1 MKKKPNPRFNHNQS
15 VKQNAENMGVA
26 PSTLYNRL
34 KKKGI
39 DRKKDKVE
47 AIIADIKEA
56 LEANPDA
63 SQKAIAQITHHG
75 VATVNKYWKI
85 AKGIETI
92 EEKPKPFAWKEQDA
106 IEDKDELFSDLMAKA
121 DDIIEIA
128 DQMDVK
134 PFHDFLF
141 GKPET
146 PMFFVGSGGMKNHYA
161 ALLYG
166 LNKGVG
172 YCTTPYMLASLSNET
187 IKNSRFLIMSAGG
200 KNQDAG
206 YAAQKLLKLNPEN
219 TAFYTY
225 STNSENKVYEKF
237 KDKSNVFVFSHP
249 NVYRNGFIS
258 SQSKIFTYALLYR
271 AFTGKSL
278 KNFHVDFASEKC
290 YRYQLNNSIEKITP
304 PHKINHFL
312 VLYGGWSEPVARDF
326 ESVLVETGLASTQL
340 TDYRNFCH
348 GRFIF
353 ASNHTRHKTKGHR
366 LEESDAAMVFLISPR
381 ERQIVEKIRENAIP
395 SNIPIL
401 IIETDY
407 NSPLATID
415 LLIKSNVF
423 LADLGEK
430 GYRINPNDPP
440 IFSSV
445 KKPVPISEVN
455 FRDEYK
461 QYGEMRLDADDKPI
475 ERGTEK
481 PIKKA
486 RKPKETVSEEELKER
501 IDELLR
507 QEHQN
512 TESLEKHPMY
522 YPTPTKSDLFKTK
535 HEHYDAVKY
544 LCIAFRRK
552 NDLWKGMKIPFGN
565 MNGGFPY
572 EMDGVY
578 FHASENAY
586 ICGLFS
592 NNTPE
597 HMVIQK
603 KLIAETSGYDAKKT
617 IRRKNNDKGRKDWE
631 TFNIEW
637 MLYCVWNK
645 VKNNERFRNM
655 LMAIPRNAMIIEDV
669 SFQKISRKEKDTTTV
684 WGCRNQDKKDFGKL
698 VSKYAETQS
707 FKTDAAKERFENRFL
722 WDFCNYGEYVGQN
735 IMGKILTLIKNCL
748 HEGTEPNIDYALLN
762 SKNIYLLGNKLDFKQ
777 DRPTKVIA
785 EKKTEQNRIYG
796 IIGAVIGDMVGSRYE
811 FSEKRHPKKKNGF
824 GLFVK
829 DSIFTDDTVLT
840 TALADAILHKK
851 PYAEAIGTWG
861 KKFLNAGFSKEFIKW
876 AKGDWNIQGKSVCD
890 GAGMRISP
898 VGFKGNSIEEVLTM
912 AKDATMP
919 THNSTEG
926 IKAAQAIATSVF
938 LARHGKTKEEI
949 KKYVESH
956 FNYNLD
962 LTHDDIRK
970 MVVADTPE
978 NQKIKN
984 RKLML
989 AEYATPMAITAF
1001 LTGDDFEDVLRNAV
1015 MYGGD
1020 TDTVCSMAGAIAA
1033 AYYGVPVELTEEA
1046 AKRMPQE
1053 MLDVINEFDGTS
1065 LFIHR
1070 ITPPCP
1076 KRWGVD
1082 CVIVCG
1088 CDVEEKIGEGG
1099 FSYTIPSA
1107 HQRIP
1112 MKGFPIHTIGTTMD
1126 VIKKNVKTLIA
1137 KVKSEPQTTFVIE
1150 NVGISKKSNIGIEKM
1165 APLFKPLVE
1174 NENVYFT
1181 KEYWDFFNS
1190 LEK

>member
-1 MKKKPNPRFNHNQS
+1 MKKKSNPRFNPNLT
-15 VKQNAENMGVA
+15 VKENAEKMGVA
-26 PSTLYNRL
+26 PSTLYHRL
-34 KKKGI
+34 KKKSI

-47 AIIADIKEA
+47 TIIADIKEA

-63 SQKAIAQITHHG
+63 SQKTVAQITHHG
-75 VATVNKYWKI
+75 VATINKYWK
-85 AKGIETI
+85 AARGIETI
-92 EEKPKPFAWKEQDA
+92 EEKPKPFAWKKQDA
-106 IEDKDELFSDLMAKA
+106 IVDKDELFSDLMAKA
-121 DDIIEIA
+121 NDVIEIA
-128 DQMDVK
+128 DQMDVE
-134 PFHDFLF
+134 PFHNFLF
-141 GKPET
+141 GKPEM
-146 PMFFVGSGGMKNHYA
+146 PMFFIGCGGMKNQYA

-172 YCTTPYMLASLSNET
+172 YCTTPYMLASLSDET

-200 KNQDAG
+200 RNQDAG

-225 STNSENKVYEKF
+225 STNPDNKVYKKF
-237 KDKSNVFVFSHP
+237 GDKSNVFVFSNP
-249 NVYRNGFIS
+249 NVYRGGFIS

-278 KNFHVDFASEKC
+278 KYFHVDLASEKC
-290 YRYQLNNSIEKITP
+290 YQYQLNNSIEKITP

-326 ESVLVETGLASTQL
+326 ESVLAETGMASAQL

-348 GRFIF
+348 GRFVF
-353 ASNHTRHKTKGHR
+353 ASNHTKHDWRKKHK
-366 LEESDAAMVFLISPR
+366 LEESDAAMVLLITPR
-381 ERQIVEKIRENAIP
+381 ERQIVERIREIAIP
-395 SNIPIL
+395 TNMPIL

-415 LLIKSNVF
+415 LLIKSNIF

-440 IFSSV
+440 IYSSV
-445 KKPVPISEVN
+445 DKTEPINKVLFKE
-455 FRDEYK
+455 EYK

-475 ERGTEK
+475 ERGVEK

-486 RKPKETVSEEELKER
+486 RKPKDTVSEEELKER

-512 TESLEKHPMY
+512 TKSLEKHPMY
-522 YPTPTKSDLFKTK
+522 YPTPTKSDLFKTE
-535 HEHYDAVKY
+535 HEHYDAVKH

-552 NDLWKGMKIPFGN
+552 NDLWKDMEIPFGN

-597 HMVIQK
+597 HMAIQK

-645 VKNNERFRNM
+645 VKNNEKFRNM
-655 LMAIPRNAMIIEDV
+655 LMAIPRNAMLIEDV

-698 VSKYAETQS
+698 VAKYAGTQT
-707 FKTDAAKERFENRFL
+707 FKSDAAKERFENQYL

-762 SKNIYLLGNKLDFKQ
+762 SKNIYLLGNKLDFRQEKPTPQTTEKQ
-777 DRPTKVIA
+777 DVI
-785 EKKTEQNRIYG
+785 RG
-796 IIGAVIGDMVGSRYE
+796 IMGAVIGDIAGSRFE
-811 FSEKRHPKKKNGF
+811 REDDFPKKSFKMFSANC
-824 GLFVK
+824 
-829 DSIFTDDTVLT
+829 SFTDDTVLT
-840 TALADAILHKK
+840 VAIADAILHNRTF
-851 PYAEAIGTWG
+851 AEALWAWG
-861 KKFLNAGFSKEFIKW
+861 NKYPSSGFGHSFNSW
-876 AKGDWNIQGKSVCD
+876 LKGDWSVQNNSVGD
-890 GAGMRISP
+890 GSGMRISA
-898 VGFKGNSIEEVLTM
+898 VGFTGNNLEEVLEM
-912 AKDATMP
+912 AKEATVP

-926 IKAAQAIATSVF
+926 IKAAQAVASSVF
-938 LARHGKTKEEI
+938 LAKNGKSKEEI
-949 KKYVESH
+949 KEYVETQ
-956 FNYNLD
+956 FKYNLD
-962 LTHDDIRK
+962 LSEEAIRS
-970 MVVADTPE
+970 MVKSGDYDMVKAENSTPVA
-978 NQKIKN
+978 I
-984 RKLML
+984 
-989 AEYATPMAITAF
+989 IAF
-1001 LTGDDFEDVLRNAV
+1001 LNGNNYEDVVRTAV
-1015 MYGGD
+1015 SYGGD
-1020 TDTVCSMAGAIAA
+1020 TDTVGCMAGAIAA
-1033 AYYGVPVELTEEA
+1033 AYYGVSIELAEQA
-1046 AKRMPQE
+1046 ALYLPKE
-1053 MLDVINEFDGTS
+1053 LLDVINEFDRTS
-1065 LFIHR
+1065 LSNNR
-1070 ITPPCP
+1070 LTPATVQ
-1076 KRWGVD
+1076 RWSVD
-1082 CVIVCG
+1082 TVVVYG
-1088 CDVEEKIGEGG
+1088 CNEDCTNGEAG
-1099 FSYTIPSA
+1099 FSNTHPSRY
-1107 HQRIP
+1107 QP
-1112 MKGFPIHTIGTTMD
+1112 KPLKGFPIHVIGTTMD
-1126 VIKKNVKTLIA
+1126 VIKKDVKTLIA
-1137 KVKSEPQTTFVIE
+1137 KVKSEPQTTFVVE
-1150 NVGISKKSNIGIEKM
+1150 DVGISKKSRIGIEKM
-1165 APLFKPLVE
+1165 APLFMPLVE
-1174 NENVYFT
+1174 KENVYFT

-1190 LEK
+1190 LKK